1 MKTGLLP
8 ILALIWFFSTGAA
21 APVRMTPVK
30 VTDGVYM
37 FEHSQGSGN
46 STVVITNDGVVVLD
60 FHIDNADQTLAG
72 IRKLTDKKVK
82 YLITSHSAG
91 DHASGSWHFREDNPV
106 WIATKNQIHD
116 LQMQERKGFNERK
129 NSNDPR
135 YAAYKKAE
143 QGQPDH
149 RLRRHDDALLRRPD
163 VCQITAEGRGHSTG
177 DLTVY
182 IPQKRV
188 MLMGDLF
195 DTEIHPGQG
204 ESGEIFYSNVQGW
217 INILDNIM
225 ARNLAVETYIPGHG
239 PVHIGRGV
247 KDLEE
252 QKRYFVVMRDEVA
265 KMVQAGKTLEQI
277 EKEFKIPQEFAHYKR
292 PERLRQFLQTL
303 LSSTG
308 RNRLLTKF
316 NVDTEEKHNEM
327 FCLARFLSP
336 RLGILPAGHKAGKP
350 CRGATG
356 GLQQT
361 GSRKGSVRAAPKP
374 KAKSRGTLRWPA
386 ARTRISPPPS
396 RPDIPA
402 SKWNPTAAP
411 ARSSARESWPKPRP
425 SGTSSIPL
433 RPPFRF

>member
-1 MKTGLLP
+1 VTARYLTVLV
-8 ILALIWFFSTGAA
+8 LAWIFATGAA

-37 FEHSQGSGN
+37 FEHSAGSGN
-46 STVVITNDGVVVLD
+46 STVVITNDGVLVLD

-82 YLITSHSAG
+82 YLISSHGAG
-91 DHASGSWHFREDNPV
+91 DHSSGSWHFREDKPV

-116 LQMQERKGFNERK
+116 LQMQELKEFNERK

-135 YAAYKKAE
+135 YAAYKKGE
-143 QGQPDH
+143 PGQPDVGFDGGMT
-149 RLRRHDDALLRRPD
+149 LYFGGLTF
-163 VCQITAEGRGHSTG
+163 VITAEGRGHSTG

-188 MLMGDLF
+188 MLMGDLL

-204 ESGEIFYSNVQGW
+204 ESGEIFFSNVQGW

-225 ARNLAVETYIPGHG
+225 RRNLAVETYVPGHG

-277 EKEFKIPQEFAHYKR
+277 AKEFKIPQEFAHYKR
-292 PERLRQFLQTL
+292 PERLRQFYKLFYHQL
-303 LSSTG
+303 GETG
-308 RNRLLTKF
+308 Y
-316 NVDTEEKHNEM
+316 
-327 FCLARFLSP
+327 
-336 RLGILPAGHKAGKP
+336 
-350 CRGATG
+350 
-356 GLQQT
+356 
-361 GSRKGSVRAAPKP
+361 
-374 KAKSRGTLRWPA
+374 
-386 ARTRISPPPS
+386 
-396 RPDIPA
+396 
-402 SKWNPTAAP
+402 
-411 ARSSARESWPKPRP
+411 
-425 SGTSSIPL
+425 
-433 RPPFRF
+433 